1 MFVVGFTDSLL
12 QPASYLVFTAGSRW
26 KSPPVSFSSI
36 QYRFSLHVFPWG
48 FVRHFYNGSRLILHS
63 SYIFLICRKN
73 NLMNEKFF
81 AWTIANW
88 WNECFRKW
96 RDDPCFQTALTNKQG
111 LSVGVP
117 LGIWSFRFPNIL
129 FEIHILL
136 LAPSTKSIVLTTNYL
151 SFSEWFYYFTLWLLY
166 AVFLWFFPKY

>member
-63 SYIFLICRKN
+63 SYIFLIC
-73 NLMNEKFF
+73 EK
-81 AWTIANW
+81 TTW
-88 WNECFRKW
+88 WMKSSLRECFRKW

-117 LGIWSFRFPNIL
+117 LGIWSFRFRFPNIL